1 MIRQAND
8 QNPLRKVAGWLH
20 ASSAMVERAIEGRR
34 ADSAMSW
41 NNKSYQ
47 TDKIANGFMP
57 DYERILAP
65 FRQQAVRVLEIGV
78 FKGGS
83 CTLWGDFFSHPQS
96 RITGLDIVLPEGAA
110 STDPRITLEQCD
122 QNDTVTLRKIADRY
136 GPFDVVIDDGAHRF
150 DETRNSYQVLFEHVR
165 PGGYYIIEDWGV
177 GYWKDQQ
184 HIYGDRN
191 GNTMVTLIT
200 SIMHSIPDAP
210 IAGYQIILD
219 THKSLAFFRKGTP
232 WQS

>member
-1 MIRQAND
+1 MSEKTND
-8 QNPLRKVAGWLH
+8 QKPLRKDTEGLLAH
-20 ASSAMVERAIEGRR
+20 STMV
-34 ADSAMSW
+34 W
-41 NNKSYQ
+41 NEKIYQ

-83 CTLWGDFFSHPQS
+83 CKLWSDFFSHPQS
-96 RITGLDIVLPEGAA
+96 RIIGLDLVLPGDAA
-110 STDPRITLEQCD
+110 PTDPRITLKQCD
-122 QNDTVTLRKIADRY
+122 QNDAVCLREIAERF

-150 DETRNSYQVLFEHVR
+150 DETRNCYQVLFEHVNS
-165 PGGYYIIEDWGV
+165 GGYYIIEDWGV
-177 GYWKDQQ
+177 GYWKNQQ
-184 HIYGDRN
+184 HIYGSAN

-200 SIMHSIPDAP
+200 SIMHSIPNVP

-219 THKSLAFFRKGTP
+219 THKCLAFFRKGTP